1 MSVFVRVRKV
11 TLELPYESQGR
22 AGAAAHGLLATFAAT
37 RRLYSSVL
45 AGIDFDAGEGD
56 RIGIM
61 GLNGAGKTTLLRVL
75 NGALL
80 PTHGAVETK
89 GSMQSLLS
97 TMLGFNEYAS
107 LTENIILRGT
117 AMGLRYRQVDAAVES
132 ILEFAGLSDRANHRL
147 YTLSAGQR
155 MRLGFAI
162 STCVQPDILLMDEWI
177 GAGDATFIERA
188 KERMSSRFH
197 GSRIVVLASHST
209 QLLRSMCNKALV
221 LDRGRMGFYG
231 DMNGGIEAY
240 KSIISNASMEDRA
253 KIAESDPLLFGNAV
267 GLVERIRLTS
277 EEISLEG
284 WALGEKGEEVG
295 AVVVEMDGLGLT
307 HAFAPPERVDR
318 QDVRLHLAKKVG
330 NFGFK
335 VSFPTPSNGN
345 PEDVVSRIKVR
356 IGRNVSHL
364 GPPLPIAMAA
374 VIDT

>member
-22 AGAAAHGLLATFAAT
+22 AGAAAHGLLSTFAAT

-45 AGIDFDAGEGD
+45 AGIDFEAVEGD

-89 GSMQSLLS
+89 GSLQSLLS
-97 TMLGFNEYAS
+97 TTLGFSEYAS

-132 ILEFAGLSDRANHRL
+132 ILEFAGLGDRANHRL

-209 QLLRSMCNKALV
+209 QLLRSLCNKALV
-221 LDRGRMGFYG
+221 LDRGRMRYYG
-231 DMNGGIEAY
+231 DIQGGIDAY
-240 KSIISNASMEDRA
+240 KEIISNANADVRQTMA
-253 KIAESDPLLFGNAV
+253 ASDPLLFGNSV
-267 GLVERIRLTS
+267 GLIERIKAS
-277 EEISLEG
+277 ASGVQLEG
-284 WALGEKGEEVG
+284 WAIGDKGGEVATVCVELGGQRHVFEN
-295 AVVVEMDGLGLT
+295 
-307 HAFAPPERVDR
+307 PEQVDR
-318 QDVRLHLAKKVG
+318 PDVRLHLAKKAG
-330 NFGFK
+330 SYGFRIVVDQAIAGDPAAALDSLK
-335 VSFPTPSNGN
+335 VSVGSSVNQ
-345 PEDVVSRIKVR
+345 
-356 IGRNVSHL
+356 L
-364 GPPLPIAMAA
+364 GAPLPIAMAG
-374 VIDT
+374 IIETH